1 MKEQGVY
8 TEVRGS
14 HQPTNTRTT
23 QEDQQVKMGSQAE
36 KGNTVRERIVA
47 KGYTEEIN
55 DNDDIF
61 ASTPIFC
68 VLRTLL
74 VSALCNSWICL
85 TTFLHEAA
93 AAANP
98 YMYPPA
104 EFYNAFEQI
113 V

>member
-61 ASTPIFC
+61 CFNTD
-68 VLRTLL
+68 LL
-74 VSALCNSWICL
+74 CPSEHCL
-85 TTFLHEAA
+85 SQHCATAGF
-93 AAANP
+93 
-98 YMYPPA
+98 
-104 EFYNAFEQI
+104 